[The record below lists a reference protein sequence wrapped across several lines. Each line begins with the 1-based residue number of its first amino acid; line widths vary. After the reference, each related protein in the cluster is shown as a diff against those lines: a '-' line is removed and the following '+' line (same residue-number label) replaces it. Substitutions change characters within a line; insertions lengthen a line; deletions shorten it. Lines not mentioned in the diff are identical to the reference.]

1 MADLDGRVALVT
13 GGAKGI
19 GLGIAECLSEQGATV
34 VVADIDGAAAEQSAG
49 KLAGTALAVAVDVS
63 KADSVAALAEQ
74 VKDEYGK
81 LDILVNNAGVG
92 PKPTPITDLSEEE
105 WDRVMNVN
113 ARGVFLVN
121 RALVPLL
128 VESPAGRLINISSI
142 VGQSGFALVSQYVAS
157 KFAVTGMTQCLAHEL
172 APAGVTVNS
181 IHPGILET
189 ELHSGVVKL
198 FSAIQGQSE
207 EATWDWFKERIPLSK
222 FQTPRDIG
230 EMAAFLASDR
240 AANITGAAF
249 NVDGGWEMH

>member
-1 MADLDGRVALVT
+1 MADLDGRVAVVT

-19 GLGIAECLSEQGATV
+19 GLGIGECLSEQGATV
-34 VVADIDGAAAEQSAG
+34 VIADIDGAAAEASAG
-49 KLAGTALAVAVDVS
+49 KLPGAAMAVRTDVS
-63 KADSVAALAEQ
+63 DAASVADLAGAVGEQ
-74 VKDEYGK
+74 FGR

-92 PKPTPITDLSEEE
+92 PKPTPIVELSEEE
-105 WDRVMNVN
+105 WDRVMNIN
-113 ARGVFLVN
+113 ARGVFLVS
-121 RALVPLL
+121 RALVPML
-128 VESPAGRLINISSI
+128 VESEAGRLINISSI

-157 KFAVTGMTQCLAHEL
+157 KFAVTGITQCLAHEL
-172 APAGVTVNS
+172 APQGVTVNS

-189 ELHSGVVKL
+189 ELHSNVVKL

-240 AANITGAAF
+240 AHNITGAAF

>member
-1 MADLDGRVALVT
+1 MADLDGRVAVVT

-19 GLGIAECLSEQGATV
+19 GLGIAECLSEQGAAV
-34 VVADIDGAAAEQSAG
+34 VVADIDGAAAEASAG
-49 KLAGTALAVAVDVS
+49 NLAGTALAVEVDVS
-63 KADSVAALAEQ
+63 KADSVAALAEK
-74 VKDEYGK
+74 VKAEHGK

-92 PKPTPITDLSEEE
+92 PKPTPIVELSEEE

-128 VESPAGRLINISSI
+128 VESSAGRLINISSI

-222 FQTPRDIG
+222 FQTPRDVG

-240 AANITGAAF
+240 ANNITGAAF